1 MFKKYKFWTRLSI
14 FFSLATAC
22 LHTIG
27 LVSGFKPQ
35 SPGEKTLI
43 DLMNNYKLDLGL
55 GFVRT
60 MNNLMTSFSISFTL
74 LFVFVAMIS
83 GVAVQKYTTIV
94 VARSLLG
101 YSVVIFAACFVT
113 MCVLTFIVPVVC
125 VGLVFLS
132 LLFAWVLSMRPAE

>member
-35 SPGEKTLI
+35 NPGEKTLI

-113 MCVLTFIVPVVC
+113 MCVLTFIIPIVC
-125 VGLVFLS
+125 VGLVFVS

>member
-14 FFSLATAC
+14 FFSLATAL
-22 LHTIG
+22 LHSIG
-27 LVSGFKPQ
+27 LVSGFQPEN
-35 SPGEKTLI
+35 PGEKTLI

-74 LFVFVAMIS
+74 LFIFVAMIS

-101 YSVVIFAACFVT
+101 YSVLIFAACFVT
-113 MCVLTFIVPVVC
+113 MCILTFIIPIVC
-125 VGLVFLS
+125 VGLVFAS
-132 LLFAWVLSMRPAE
+132 LLVAWVLSMRPAE